1 MIALVVSS
9 IVLATA
15 PTAAPGASTP
25 TAKPASKPASALPKM
40 GSGPLDF
47 RCDGMRVTSKPN
59 RVTCEGNVI
68 VRRADLLVCCELF
81 EGVADEK
88 WSWLSFVCKRDVRG
102 ARTDE
107 LMWSQQADF
116 DLTTGVLLLTGKP
129 RLQRGASL
137 VDGERVVIETE
148 TEKARI
154 DKPQGRITPSELEAP
169 QGPASLVPLG
179 AELPAICPVPKT
191 PKRLPLDAPAPAATP
206 GNPTPAPA
214 STPAPSPKP

>member
-15 PTAAPGASTP
+15 PTGTSGP
-25 TAKPASKPASALPKM
+25 AKPASKPGSTLPKM

-102 ARTDE
+102 ARVDE

-116 DLTTGVLLLTGKP
+116 DLTTGVLVLTGKP

-148 TEKARI
+148 TERARI

-191 PKRLPLDAPAPAATP
+191 PKRSPLDAPAPTA
-206 GNPTPAPA
+206 APA
-214 STPAPSPKP
+214 AAPATAPAAAPGPSRKP